1 MLSSWVIIAASCFY
15 AKVEAV
21 YRIDNADNIRESARG
36 LAYDLM
42 LYYQGNKTGQVPGIL
57 PGPPAENKG
66 DYYWWEG
73 GAMMGTYVDYW
84 HLTGDTSYNS
94 VVMEGMLHQ
103 VGENE
108 NYMPKN
114 HSASLGNDDQGFWGM
129 SAMLAAEN
137 KFPNPPADKPQWLAL
152 AQAVWNT
159 QADPS
164 RHDETCNGGLR
175 WQIPFSNAGFNY
187 KNTIAN
193 GCFFNVGARLARYTR
208 NETYAKRAEDTWNW
222 LWGVGYIDHDSWLVY
237 DGGHVEKNCTDINRA
252 TFSYNAA
259 ILTHGAAFMYNYT
272 DGSKVWKNR
281 VDKLLDSL
289 LTRFFPDGIAY
300 EVACE
305 PRQGACSTDMLS
317 FKGYVHRWLSVVT
330 QVAPHTRTKILP
342 ILRKS
347 AEAAAKQCTGGDTGR
362 RCGFYWSSKQFVDPA
377 VDHTSGAGE
386 AMNVLAAVSSLL
398 INEANPPVT
407 NSTGGISKGN
417 PNAGHGG
424 DNGEVEL
431 KPITA
436 ADKAGA
442 AIITLLIL
450 GSGTGAFIWMLWI

>member
-1 MLSSWVIIAASCFY
+1 
-15 AKVEAV
+15 
-21 YRIDNADNIRESARG
+21 
-36 LAYDLM
+36 M
-42 LYYQGNKTGQVPGIL
+42 LYYQGNKTGQIPGIL

-84 HLTGDTSYNS
+84 HLTGDSSYNA

-108 NYMPKN
+108 NYMPRN
-114 HSASLGNDDQGFWGM
+114 HTASLGNDDQGFWGM

-193 GCFFNVGARLARYTR
+193 GCFFNIGARLARYTK
-208 NETYAKRAEDTWNW
+208 NETYAKHAEAAWDW
-222 LWGVGYIDHDSWLVY
+222 LWGVGYIDHESWLVY
-237 DGGHVEKNCTDINRA
+237 DGAHVEKNCTDINHA

-272 DGSKVWKNR
+272 DGSEIWKNR
-281 VDKLLDSL
+281 VDRLLDSL
-289 LTRFFPDGIAY
+289 LAKFFPEGVAY
-300 EVACE
+300 EIACE

-330 QVAPHTRTKILP
+330 QIAPHTRTKILP

-347 AEAAAKQCTGGDTGR
+347 AEAAVQQCTGGDTGR

-377 VDHTSGAGE
+377 VDRTSGAGE

-424 DNGEVEL
+424 DNGEEEL

-442 AIITLLIL
+442 ALVTLLIL
-450 GSGTGAFIWMLWI
+450 GSGAGAFIWMCGFD